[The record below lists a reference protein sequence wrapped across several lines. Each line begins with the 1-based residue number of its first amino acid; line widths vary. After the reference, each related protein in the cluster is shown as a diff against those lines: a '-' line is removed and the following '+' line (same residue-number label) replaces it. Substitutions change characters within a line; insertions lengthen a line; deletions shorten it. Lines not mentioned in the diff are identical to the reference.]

1 MASATATVTANK
13 NRGANTLIVGIV
25 LAVVTFWLFAQ
36 TTLNVAPTM
45 REELGISES
54 LNNIAVTITALFS
67 GIFIVV
73 AGGIADRLG
82 RLKITYIG
90 LGLSILGSLLI
101 AISPTGTVAFLM
113 TGRIIQGL
121 SAACIMPATLAL
133 IKDYFDG
140 RERQRAVSFWSIG
153 SWGGSGLSALFGGL
167 VASSLGWRWI
177 FWMSIVVA
185 VISFLLLRGAPESK
199 GVSTQKTRFDWYG
212 FTTFII
218 AMVAVNIVIGQGTAL
233 GWLNPVVVAL
243 AVVFVLAAVVFLRVE
258 SGNPNGFVDLGLFNN
273 KTYAG
278 ATLSNFLLNGAAG
291 TLLVSLSLVQQ
302 AAGLSS
308 LQSGL
313 LTIGYLVAI
322 LSTIRVGEKLL
333 QRMGARKPMLMGCA
347 ITGAGILLTT
357 FTFLLAGQYMIVAFV
372 GFTLFGVGL
381 GFYATP
387 STDAALSNVPNNKA
401 GAASGIYKMASSLG
415 AAFGVAI
422 SAALFTSLS
431 GLSRDFGP
439 LSDLF
444 LGRTDNISIRFAA
457 AVALLFNVLMVIIA
471 IVAIALTVPKDD
483 PRVHVSRAT

>member
-1 MASATATVTANK
+1 MSSTTAATTNTHQ
-13 NRGANTLIVGIV
+13 GANRLILGIV
-25 LAVVTFWLFAQ
+25 LAVITFWLFAQ

-45 REELGISES
+45 REELRISES
-54 LNNIAVTITALFS
+54 LNNIAVSITALFS

-73 AGGIADRLG
+73 AGGLADRLG
-82 RLKITYIG
+82 RLKLTYFG
-90 LGLSILGSLLI
+90 LALSVLGSLLI
-101 AISPTGTVAFLM
+101 AISPAGTIAFLM

-140 RERQRAVSFWSIG
+140 KERQRAVSFWSIG
-153 SWGGSGLSALFGGL
+153 SWGGSGVSALFGGL

-185 VISFLLLRGAPESK
+185 AISFVLLRGAPESK
-199 GVSTQKTRFDWYG
+199 VTSREKRRFDWYG
-212 FTTFII
+212 FTSFII
-218 AMVAVNIVIGQGTAL
+218 SMVAVNIVIGQGSAL
-233 GWLNPVVVAL
+233 GWLNPVVITL
-243 AVVFVLAAVVFLRVE
+243 AVVFVISAVVFFRVE
-258 SGNPNGFVDLGLFNN
+258 SSNPDGFVDLRLFNN

-333 QRMGARKPMLMGCA
+333 QRMGARKPMLIGCA
-347 ITGAGILLTT
+347 ITATGILLTT
-357 FTFLLAGQYMIVAFV
+357 FTFLLARQYMIVAFV

-387 STDAALSNVPNNKA
+387 STDAALSNVPNEKA

-431 GLSRDFGP
+431 GLSTSFAS

-444 LGRTDNISIRFAA
+444 LGRTDNVGIRFAA
-457 AVALLFNVLMVIIA
+457 AIALLFNVIMVVVAIIA
-471 IVAIALTVPKDD
+471 IAATVPSDD
-483 PRVHVSRAT
+483 PRARVSA

>member
-1 MASATATVTANK
+1 MVSTTAATADTQQSAT
-13 NRGANTLIVGIV
+13 RLIVGIV
-25 LAVVTFWLFAQ
+25 LAVITFWLFAQ

-45 REELGISES
+45 REELRISES
-54 LNNIAVTITALFS
+54 LNNIAVSITALFS

-73 AGGIADRLG
+73 AGGLADRLG

-90 LGLSILGSLLI
+90 LALSVLGSLLI
-101 AISPTGTVAFLM
+101 AISPAGTIAFLM

-140 RERQRAVSFWSIG
+140 KERQRAVSFWSIG
-153 SWGGSGLSALFGGL
+153 SWGGSGVSALFGGL

-199 GVSTQKTRFDWYG
+199 VTSTQERRFDWYG
-212 FTTFII
+212 FLAFII
-218 AMVAVNIVIGQGTAL
+218 AMVAVNIVIGQGAAL
-233 GWLNPVVVAL
+233 GWLNPVVIAL
-243 AVVFVLAAVVFLRVE
+243 AVVFVAGAVVFFRVE
-258 SGNPNGFVDLGLFNN
+258 SGNPEGFVDLRLFNN

-322 LSTIRVGEKLL
+322 LSTIRIGEKLL
-333 QRMGARKPMLMGCA
+333 QKMGARKPMLIGCT
-347 ITGAGILLTT
+347 ITGIGILLTT
-357 FTFLLAGQYMIVAFV
+357 FTFLLASQYMIVAFV

-387 STDAALSNVPNNKA
+387 STDAALSNVPKEKA
-401 GAASGIYKMASSLG
+401 GSASGIYKMASSLG

-431 GLSRDFGP
+431 DLDNSFTL

-444 LGRTDNISIRFAA
+444 LGRTDNVGVRFAA
-457 AVALLFNVLMVIIA
+457 AVALLFNVIMVVVAIIA
-471 IVAIALTVPKDD
+471 IAITVPKDD
-483 PRVHVSRAT
+483 PRVHD

>member
-1 MASATATVTANK
+1 VSSTTAANTANK
-13 NRGANTLIVGIV
+13 HRGANRLILGIV
-25 LAVVTFWLFAQ
+25 LAVITFWLFAQ

-45 REELGISES
+45 REELRISES
-54 LNNIAVTITALFS
+54 LNNIAVSITALFS

-73 AGGIADRLG
+73 AGGLADRVG
-82 RLKITYIG
+82 HLKITYFG
-90 LGLSILGSLLI
+90 LALSVLGSLLI
-101 AISPTGTVAFLM
+101 AISPAGTSTFLM
-113 TGRIIQGL
+113 TGRVIQGL

-153 SWGGSGLSALFGGL
+153 SWGGSGVSALFGGL

-185 VISFLLLRGAPESK
+185 VISFVLLRGAPESK
-199 GVSTQKTRFDWYG
+199 VTAREKRRFDWYG
-212 FTTFII
+212 FTSFIVS
-218 AMVAVNIVIGQGTAL
+218 MVAVNIVIGQGSAL
-233 GWLNPVVVAL
+233 GWLNPVVITL
-243 AVVFVLAAVVFLRVE
+243 AVVFVLAAAVFFRVE
-258 SGNPNGFVDLGLFNN
+258 SRNPDGFVDLRLFNN

-291 TLLVSLSLVQQ
+291 TLLVALSLVQQ

-333 QRMGARKPMLMGCA
+333 QRIGARKPMLIGSA

-357 FTFLLAGQYMIVAFV
+357 FTFLLAGQYMIVTFV

-387 STDAALSNVPNNKA
+387 STDAALSNVPNEKA

-431 GLSRDFGP
+431 GLSMSFAP

-444 LGRTDNISIRFAA
+444 LGRTDNVGIRFAA
-457 AVALLFNVLMVIIA
+457 AVALLFNVMMVIVAIIA
-471 IVAIALTVPKDD
+471 IAATVPKDD
-483 PRVHVSRAT
+483 PRAQVRA

>member
-1 MASATATVTANK
+1 MLSSTSAATTANTP
-13 NRGANTLIVGIV
+13 RGANRLIAGIV
-25 LAVVTFWLFAQ
+25 LAVISFWLFAQ

-45 REELGISES
+45 RDELRISES
-54 LNNIAVTITALFS
+54 LNNIAVSITALFS

-73 AGGIADRLG
+73 AGGLADRFG

-90 LGLSILGSLLI
+90 LALSVLGSLLI
-101 AISPTGTVAFLM
+101 AISPAGTVAFLM
-113 TGRIIQGL
+113 TGRVIQGL

-133 IKDYFDG
+133 IKDYFNG
-140 RERQRAVSFWSIG
+140 KERQRAVSYWSIG
-153 SWGGSGLSALFGGL
+153 SWGGSGVSALFGGL

-177 FWMSIVVA
+177 FWMSIIVSVV
-185 VISFLLLRGAPESK
+185 SFLLLRGAPESK
-199 GVSTQKTRFDWYG
+199 VTSPEQRRFDWLG
-212 FTTFII
+212 FTSFII
-218 AMVAVNIVIGQGTAL
+218 AMVAVNIVIGQGAAL
-233 GWLNPVVVAL
+233 GWLHPVVITL
-243 AVVFVLAAVVFLRVE
+243 AVVFVVAAVLFFRVE
-258 SGNPNGFVDLGLFNN
+258 SRNPDGFVDLRLFNN
-273 KTYAG
+273 KTYTG

-333 QRMGARKPMLMGCA
+333 QKMGARKPMLLGCA
-347 ITGAGILLTT
+347 VTATGILLTT
-357 FTFLLAGQYMIVAFV
+357 FTFLLAGHYMIMAFV

-387 STDAALSNVPNNKA
+387 STDAALSNVPDDKA

-422 SAALFTSLS
+422 SAALFTALS
-431 GLSRDFGP
+431 ELDTSFTAM
-439 LSDLF
+439 SDLF
-444 LGRTDNISIRFAA
+444 LGRTDNVAIRFAA
-457 AVALLFNVLMVIIA
+457 AVALLFNVLMVIVAIIA
-471 IVAIALTVPKDD
+471 IIMTVPRDE
-483 PRVHVSRAT
+483 RRESANV

>member
-1 MASATATVTANK
+1 LSSTTAATNTHQDAN
-13 NRGANTLIVGIV
+13 RLILGIV
-25 LAVVTFWLFAQ
+25 LAVITFWLFAQ

-45 REELGISES
+45 REELRISES
-54 LNNIAVTITALFS
+54 LNNIAVSITALFS

-73 AGGIADRLG
+73 AGGLADRLG
-82 RLKITYIG
+82 RLKITYFG
-90 LGLSILGSLLI
+90 LALSVLGSLLI
-101 AISPTGTVAFLM
+101 AISPSGTIAFLM

-140 RERQRAVSFWSIG
+140 KERQRAVSYWSIG
-153 SWGGSGLSALFGGL
+153 SWGGSGVSALFGGL

-185 VISFLLLRGAPESK
+185 VLSYVLLRGAPESK
-199 GVSTQKTRFDWYG
+199 VASPEKRRFDWYG
-212 FTTFII
+212 FTSFIVS
-218 AMVAVNIVIGQGTAL
+218 MVAVNIIIGQGSAL
-233 GWLNPVVVAL
+233 GWLNPVVITL
-243 AVVFVLAAVVFLRVE
+243 AVVFVLAGVVFFRVE
-258 SGNPNGFVDLGLFNN
+258 SRNADGFVDLRLFNN
-273 KTYAG
+273 KTYTG

-291 TLLVSLSLVQQ
+291 TLLVALSLVQQ
-302 AAGLSS
+302 GAGLSS

-333 QRMGARKPMLMGCA
+333 QRMGARKPMLVGCA
-347 ITGAGILLTT
+347 ITATGILLTT
-357 FTFLLAGQYMIVAFV
+357 FTFLLARQYMIVAFV

-381 GFYATP
+381 GCYATP
-387 STDAALSNVPNNKA
+387 STDAALSNVPNEKA

-431 GLSRDFGP
+431 GLSTSFAP

-444 LGRTDNISIRFAA
+444 LGRTDNVGIRFAA
-457 AVALLFNVLMVIIA
+457 AVALLFNVIMVIVAIIA
-471 IVAIALTVPKDD
+471 IAATVPKED
-483 PRVHVSRAT
+483 PRARVRG

>member
-1 MASATATVTANK
+1 LSSTTAAGTAHTHQSA
-13 NRGANTLIVGIV
+13 NRLILGIV
-25 LAVVTFWLFAQ
+25 LAVITFWLFAQ
-36 TTLNVAPTM
+36 TTLNVAPAM
-45 REELGISES
+45 REDLRISES
-54 LNNIAVTITALFS
+54 LSNIAVSITALFS

-73 AGGIADRLG
+73 AGGLADRLG
-82 RLKITYIG
+82 RLKITYVG
-90 LGLSILGSLLI
+90 LALSVLGSLLI
-101 AISPTGTVAFLM
+101 ALSPAGTIAFLM

-140 RERQRAVSFWSIG
+140 KERQRAVSFWSIG
-153 SWGGSGLSALFGGL
+153 SWGGSGVSALFGGL

-185 VISFLLLRGAPESK
+185 GIAFLLLRGAPESK
-199 GVSTQKTRFDWYG
+199 VTSPEKRRFDWYG
-212 FTTFII
+212 FTAFII

-233 GWLNPVVVAL
+233 GWLNPIVITL
-243 AVVFVLAAVVFLRVE
+243 AVVFVLSTVVFFRVE
-258 SGNPNGFVDLGLFNN
+258 SGNADGFVDLRLFNN

-291 TLLVSLSLVQQ
+291 TLLVALSLVQQ

-333 QRMGARKPMLMGCA
+333 QRMGARKPMLIGCA
-347 ITGAGILLTT
+347 MTATGILLTT
-357 FTFLLAGQYMIVAFV
+357 FTFLPARQYMIVAFV
-372 GFTLFGVGL
+372 GFALFGIGL

-387 STDAALSNVPNNKA
+387 STDAALSNVPNDKA

-431 GLSRDFGP
+431 GLNTNFVP

-444 LGRTDNISIRFAA
+444 LGRTDNIGIRFAA
-457 AVALLFNVLMVIIA
+457 AVALLFNVMMVMIA
-471 IVAIALTVPKDD
+471 IVAIAMTVPKDD
-483 PRVHVSRAT
+483 PRGE